1 MISVITPAYNSE
13 AFIQQAVE
21 SVLSQDFQQ
30 WEMIVVDDGSS
41 DRTKEIVREF
51 VARDSRIR
59 LIENQH
65 GGVSTARNTGIE
77 LAKYEW
83 IALLDA
89 DDVFLP
95 GKLQM
100 QFEAASRDPEVVL
113 WGTYAYNIG
122 ESGRVYDMAQ
132 DGPTS
137 RKAFE
142 LLRKNGS
149 VVMLKNSSTLFRREL
164 ALSLGG
170 FDSRYDSSEDT
181 ELWNRMAEHGPVIVI
196 PKPLILY
203 RFHPQSLSVR
213 KMEFQYICVQFIQ
226 ARNLKRLAHQDL
238 SLDEFMKTWN
248 RRGMVRKCVDQ
259 SRILSNAYWRSA
271 GIMFSNGMPA
281 KGGYWLMRAFA
292 SNPVMISSR
301 IIRKLWIKLHG

>member
-1 MISVITPAYNSE
+1 SE
-13 AFIQQAVE
+13 AFIREAVE
-21 SVLSQDFQQ
+21 SVVSQDFQH

-95 GKLQM
+95 GKLRTQL
-100 QFEAASRDPEVVL
+100 EAASKDPEVVL

-122 ESGRVYDMAQ
+122 ESGKVYDMAQ
-132 DGPTS
+132 DGPTN

-142 LLRKNGS
+142 LLRKKGA

-164 ALSLGG
+164 ALKLGG

-181 ELWNRMAEHGPVIVI
+181 ELWNRMAEYGPVSVI

-213 KMEFQYICVQFIQ
+213 KMEFQYICAQFIQ
-226 ARNLKRLAHQDL
+226 ARNLKRLVDQDL
-238 SLDEFMKTWN
+238 SLDEFMKSWN
-248 RRGMVRKCVDQ
+248 RRGMVRKWLDH
-259 SRILSNAYWRSA
+259 SRIHSNAYWRNA
-271 GIMFSNGMPA
+271 GIMFSNGMRTM
-281 KGGYWLMRAFA
+281 GGYWLMRAFV
-292 SNPVMISSR
+292 SNPFMISSR
-301 IIRKLWIKLHG
+301 IMRKLWIKVHG